1 VSALPPL
8 SRHVAIG
15 AMSLALAAIPLAAQQ
30 PRAAAPSHMA
40 LGAPPPPIRTEADLA
55 RFLDDLE
62 AQQWALDRAATLE
75 GYAQWKGEPDHRTE
89 AMNRLINELSTR
101 RDYARVID
109 QWKTRVQDSTLA
121 RRLQVQANYFL
132 AAKADPAL
140 AVRLGELQTEIQDT
154 FRQFRYQLDGRSL
167 TQTQLGIMLDT
178 TADRTIRRRAF
189 EAIPRLGERTKPVIR
204 QAMAMNDRLGR
215 QEGFQSGAA
224 SQLSLSGLTPTQ
236 VLRDL
241 TSFEQATRPTYEALL
256 ARIARDLK
264 VEKAEAWDLDYWFH
278 LQEEQVAANAYPVDQ
293 AMPRIRALA
302 TGMGFNVD
310 SLPITVTIYDVPTG
324 GIAFPIRPAYESRL
338 LSNPFPGA
346 QFYGILFHEYGH
358 TLHGV
363 LIRPDLPLSL
373 LSFDP
378 QPGTEGLGETL
389 GHFAFDR
396 RFLARAGG
404 VNPEQAAALERLGKL
419 QQLLWL
425 RRTIG
430 ANAYAEIQG
439 YFDLTANFDSV
450 FVESYRRFV
459 GVELPPGDYAWTR
472 DFYGTAP
479 LYFPAYLYANM
490 FATQVREAMRK
501 ELGTE
506 DLSREPRVA
515 AWLTRNFYGPGQSIP
530 WQEKVRRAT
539 GRPLDSRALVEFLA
553 VEAGR

>member
-1 VSALPPL
+1 VL
-8 SRHVAIG
+8 RCVAPAVI
-15 AMSLALAAIPLAAQQ
+15 SLALAALPLGAQQ
-30 PRAAAPSHMA
+30 PRPATPPHLG
-40 LGAPPPPIRTEADLA
+40 LGAAPPPIRTEADLA

-75 GYAQWKGEPDHRTE
+75 GYAQWRGEPHHQTE
-89 AMNRLINELSTR
+89 AMNRLINDLSTR

-109 QWKTRVQDSTLA
+109 QWKTRVRDSTLA
-121 RRLQVQANYFL
+121 QRLRVQANYFL
-132 AAKADPAL
+132 PAKADRAM

-154 FRQFRYQLDGRSL
+154 FRRFRYELDGKEL
-167 TQTQLGIMLDT
+167 TQTQLGIILDT
-178 TADRTIRRRAF
+178 TADRSIRRRAY
-189 EAIPRLGERTKPVIR
+189 EARPKLGERTKPLIR
-204 QAMAMNDRLGR
+204 QAMAMNDRIGR

-241 TSFEQATRPTYEALL
+241 TSFEQATRPTYQALL

-264 VEKAEAWDLDYWFH
+264 VEKVEAWDLDYWFH
-278 LQEEQVAANAYPVDQ
+278 LQEQQVAGNAYPVDQ

-324 GIAFPIRPAYESRL
+324 GIAFPIRPAYEARL
-338 LSNPFPGA
+338 LSNPLPGA
-346 QFYGILFHEYGH
+346 SFYSTLFHEYGH

-373 LSFDP
+373 LSYDP

-389 GHFAFDR
+389 GLFAFDR

-419 QQLLWL
+419 QQLLFL

-439 YFDLTANFDSV
+439 YLDLTASFDSV
-450 FVESYRRFV
+450 FAESFRRFV
-459 GVELPPGDYAWTR
+459 GVDLPPGDYAWTR

-501 ELGTE
+501 EFGTE
-506 DLSREPRVA
+506 DLSAEPRVA
-515 AWLTRNFYGPGQSIP
+515 GWLTRNFFAPGQSIP

-553 VEAGR
+553 VDVGGR

>member
-1 VSALPPL
+1 VFRRLAAAAS
-8 SRHVAIG
+8 
-15 AMSLALAAIPLAAQQ
+15 SLALAAASLTAQQ
-30 PRAAAPSHMA
+30 PRAATPAHMG
-40 LGAPPPPIRTEADLA
+40 LGAAPPPIRSEADLT

-62 AQQWALDRAATLE
+62 AQQWALDRASTLE
-75 GYAQWKGEPDHRTE
+75 TYAQWKGEPNHKVE
-89 AMNRLINELSTR
+89 AMNRLINDLSTR

-109 QWKTRVQDSTLA
+109 QWNGRVRDSTLA

-132 AAKADPAL
+132 PAKADPAM
-140 AVRLGELQTEIQDT
+140 AVRLGELQTAIQDT
-154 FRQFRYQLDGRSL
+154 FRQFRYQLDGKAL
-167 TQTQLGIMLDT
+167 TQTQLSIILDT
-178 TADRTIRRRAF
+178 TADRTVRRRAY
-189 EAIPRLGERTKPVIR
+189 EAIPRLGESTKPMIR
-204 QAMAMNDRLGR
+204 QAIAMNDRIGR

-264 VEKAEAWDLDYWFH
+264 IEKTEAWDLDYWFH
-278 LQEEQVAANAYPVDQ
+278 LQEQQVAADAYPVDQ

-346 QFYGILFHEYGH
+346 RFYTVLFHEYGH

-396 RFLARAGG
+396 RFLARVGG

-419 QQLLWL
+419 EQLLWL

-439 YFDLTANFDSV
+439 YLDLTANFDSV
-450 FVESYRRFV
+450 YAESYRRFV

-490 FATQVREAMRK
+490 FAAQVREAMRK
-501 ELGTE
+501 EFGVE
-506 DLSREPRVA
+506 DLTREPRVA
-515 AWLTRNFYGPGQSIP
+515 GWLTRNFYGPGQSIP
-530 WQEKVRRAT
+530 WQDKVRRST
-539 GRPLDSRALVEFLA
+539 GRALDSRALVEFLSVDVGA
-553 VEAGR
+553 DR

>member
-1 VSALPPL
+1 VSPLPRALRYLAPA
-8 SRHVAIG
+8 AIL
-15 AMSLALAAIPLAAQQ
+15 LALASTSLGAQQ
-30 PRAAAPSHMA
+30 PRPATPAHLA
-40 LGAPPPPIRTEADLA
+40 LGAAPPPIRTEADLA

-62 AQQWALDRAATLE
+62 AQQWALDRASTLE
-75 GYAQWKGEPDHRTE
+75 TYAQWKGQPYHRTE
-89 AMNRLINELSTR
+89 AMNRLITELSTR
-101 RDYARVID
+101 RDYAKVID
-109 QWKTRVQDSTLA
+109 QWKSRVQDSTLA

-140 AVRLGELQTEIQDT
+140 AVRLGELQTAIQDT
-154 FRQFRYQLDGRSL
+154 FRQFRYQLNGKAL
-167 TQTQLGIMLDT
+167 TQTQLSIILDT
-178 TADRTIRRRAF
+178 TADRTVRRQAF
-189 EAIPRLGERTKPVIR
+189 EAIPRLAQSTKPLIQ
-204 QAMAMNDRLGR
+204 QAMALNDRIGR
-215 QEGFQSGAA
+215 QAGFQSGAA
-224 SQLSLSGLTPTQ
+224 LPLSVSGLTPTQ
-236 VLRDL
+236 VVRDL

-264 VEKAEAWDLDYWFH
+264 IEKAEAWDLDYWFH

-302 TGMGFNVD
+302 TGMGFKVD

-324 GIAFPIRPAYESRL
+324 GIAFPIRPAYEARL

-346 QFYGILFHEYGH
+346 QFYGVLFHEYGH
-358 TLHGV
+358 TLHAV

-378 QPGTEGLGETL
+378 QPATEGLGETL

-430 ANAYAEIQG
+430 ANAYAELQG

-450 FVESYRRFV
+450 FADSYRRFV

-490 FATQVREAMRK
+490 FAAQVREAMRK
-501 ELGTE
+501 EFGTE
-506 DLSREPRVA
+506 DLTQEPRVA
-515 AWLTRNFYGPGQSIP
+515 GWLTRNFYGPGQSIA

-553 VEAGR
+553 VDVGR

>member
-1 VSALPPL
+1 VSPLPCVL
-8 SRHVAIG
+8 RLG
-15 AMSLALAAIPLAAQQ
+15 AAVTSLALAATVLAAQQ
-30 PRAAAPSHMA
+30 PRSPSHMG
-40 LGAPPPPIRTEADLA
+40 LGAAPPPIRSEADLA

-75 GYAQWKGEPDHRTE
+75 GYAQWKGQPHHRTE
-89 AMNRLINELSTR
+89 AMNRLINDLSTR

-109 QWKTRVQDSTLA
+109 QWKSRVTDPTLA
-121 RRLQVQANYFL
+121 RRLQVEANYFL
-132 AAKADPAL
+132 AAKAEPAL
-140 AVRLGELQTEIQDT
+140 AVRLGELQTAIQDT
-154 FRQFRYQLDGRSL
+154 FRQFRFQLDGKAL
-167 TQTQLGIMLDT
+167 TQTQLSIVLDT
-178 TADRTIRRRAF
+178 TADRAVRRRAF
-189 EAIPRLGERTKPVIR
+189 EAIPGLGASTQPMIR
-204 QAMAMNDRLGR
+204 QAMAMNDRMGR

-224 SQLSLSGLTPTQ
+224 SQLALSGLTPTQ

-264 VEKAEAWDLDYWFH
+264 IEKAEAWDLDYWFH
-278 LQEEQVAANAYPVDQ
+278 LQEQQVAGDANPVDQ

-324 GIAFPIRPAYESRL
+324 GIAFPIRPAYEARL

-346 QFYGILFHEYGH
+346 QFYSVLFHEYGH
-358 TLHGV
+358 ALHGV

-396 RFLARAGG
+396 RFLARVGG

-450 FVESYRRFV
+450 YADAYRRFV

-501 ELGTE
+501 EFGTE
-506 DLSREPRVA
+506 DLTREPRVA
-515 AWLTRNFYGPGQSIP
+515 GWLTRNFYAPGQSIP

-553 VEAGR
+553 VDVGK

>member
-1 VSALPPL
+1 MSALPRVL
-8 SRHVAIG
+8 RRVA
-15 AMSLALAAIPLAAQQ
+15 AATTSLALAALPLAAQQ
-30 PRAAAPSHMA
+30 PRTAAPPHLG
-40 LGAPPPPIRTEADLA
+40 LGAAPPPIRTEADLT

-62 AQQWALDRAATLE
+62 AQQWALERAATLE
-75 GYAQWKGEPDHRTE
+75 GYAQWKGEPHHQAE
-89 AMNRLINELSTR
+89 AMNRLINDLSTR

-109 QWKTRVQDSTLA
+109 QWKTRARDSILA
-121 RRLQVQANYFL
+121 QRLRVQANYFL
-132 AAKADPAL
+132 PAKADPAL

-154 FRQFRYQLDGRSL
+154 FRQFRYELDGKAL
-167 TQTQLGIMLDT
+167 TQTQLGIILDT
-178 TADRTIRRRAF
+178 TADRSIRRRAY
-189 EAIPRLGERTKPVIR
+189 EAIPRLGERTKPLIR
-204 QAMAMNDRLGR
+204 QAMAMNDRIGR

-264 VEKAEAWDLDYWFH
+264 VEKAEPWDLDYWFH
-278 LQEEQVAANAYPVDQ
+278 LQEQQVAGNAYPVDQ

-324 GIAFPIRPAYESRL
+324 GIAFPIRPAYEARL

-346 QFYGILFHEYGH
+346 GFYSTLFHEYGH

-373 LSFDP
+373 LSYDP
-378 QPGTEGLGETL
+378 QPATEGLGETL

-419 QQLLWL
+419 QHLLWL

-430 ANAYAEIQG
+430 ANAYAEIQA
-439 YFDLTANFDSV
+439 YLDLTASFDSV
-450 FVESYRRFV
+450 FAESYRRFV
-459 GVELPPGDYAWTR
+459 GVDLPPGDYAWTR

-501 ELGTE
+501 EFGTE
-506 DLSREPRVA
+506 DLSAEPRVA
-515 AWLTRNFYGPGQSIP
+515 GWLTRNFYAPGQSIP
-530 WQEKVRRAT
+530 WPEKVRRAT
-539 GRPLDSRALVEFLA
+539 GRPLDSRALVEFLT
-553 VEAGR
+553 VDVR